1 MSNCYISNQI
11 ADYCNEPEADEC
23 PECGAEMTISQEG
36 GYEVLCCD
44 KCDYKVWADGQE
56 Y

>member
-1 MSNCYISNQI
+1 MTCKVANDIAEHANQ
-11 ADYCNEPEADEC
+11 ADEA
-23 PECGAEMTISQEG
+23 ECEKCQSSMTISQEG

-44 KCDYKVWADGQE
+44 KCEHKVWADGDE